1 MDNKATLH
9 RLIDR
14 LPDNKIPQ
22 VQAYLETINAGDLK
36 ALLAKAPEED
46 EMISAEEEAAV
57 QQARADIAAN
67 GAISH
72 EDARK
77 MLGL

>member
-9 RLIDR
+9 RLIDG

-22 VQAYLETINAGDLK
+22 VQAYLETISAGGLK
-36 ALLAKAPEED
+36 ALLAKASEED
-46 EMISAEEEAAV
+46 ETISPEEEAAV

>member
-1 MDNKATLH
+1 MDKANLH
-9 RLIDR
+9 RLIDG
-14 LPDNKIPQ
+14 LPENRIPQ
-22 VQAYLETINAGDLK
+22 VQAYLETIHAGGLK

-46 EMISAEEEAAV
+46 EQLAPEEEDAV
-57 QQARADIAAN
+57 QQAKADIAAN
-67 GAISH
+67 GTIFH

>member
-1 MDNKATLH
+1 M
-9 RLIDR
+9 
-14 LPDNKIPQ
+14 
-22 VQAYLETINAGDLK
+22 
-36 ALLAKAPEED
+36 AKASEED
-46 EMISAEEEAAV
+46 ETISPEEEAAV

-77 MLGL
+77 MLGLSYHVEWCTARFPRKNFPSLRFAPERLRLSAAVLA